1 MTEIECVLMFR
12 ACYVR
17 LSLDRTSLSDSSS
30 CHSDKYL
37 LPSISD
43 LLWWNTRGLSYHLL
57 VVIYILLRGWPGA
70 RNVIRK
76 RSDSKDRRAAD
87 RKLSVRC
94 DSTRLGSNSIMEI
107 VM

>member
-30 CHSDKYL
+30 CYSDKYL
-37 LPSISD
+37 LLSISD

-57 VVIYILLRGWPGA
+57 VVIYTPERLA
-70 RNVIRK
+70 RRQE
-76 RSDSKDRRAAD
+76 
-87 RKLSVRC
+87 C
-94 DSTRLGSNSIMEI
+94 DQEEI
-107 VM
+107 